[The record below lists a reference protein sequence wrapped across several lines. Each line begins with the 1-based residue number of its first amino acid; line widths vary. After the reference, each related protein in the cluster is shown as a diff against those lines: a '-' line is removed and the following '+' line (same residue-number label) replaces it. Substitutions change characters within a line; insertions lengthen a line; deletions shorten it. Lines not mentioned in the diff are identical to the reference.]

1 MESKKRHFRWSVFC
15 VMMLAAILVG
25 LVVWGVSFVREA
37 ASQGACQGRF
47 SQMQFALTNYHATH
61 GHFPPAFVAGPDGKP
76 WHSWRV
82 LILPFMEHSRVYDS
96 YRFDEPWD
104 GPNNR
109 LLADKIYLPIF
120 QCRSG
125 AEYGKTYHTNIVAIV
140 GDGTAFPGA
149 GSTQLSD
156 FRDGGKN
163 TILLA
168 EYRNS
173 DIHWM
178 EPRDL
183 NAGEMSFQVNDPAA
197 PSISSPHAA
206 GPAVVFA
213 DGITVYRL
221 RRPLSVDT
229 LSALVRTRSE
239 KRVRRDDLEHWDS
252 RNGKYLSE

>member
-1 MESKKRHFRWSVFC
+1 MPV
-15 VMMLAAILVG
+15 VLVG
-25 LVVWGVSFVREA
+25 YTVPIVREEA
-37 ASQGACQGRF
+37 KQVACQGRF
-47 SQMQFALTNYHATH
+47 NQLQFALTNYHATH

-82 LILPFMEHSRVYDS
+82 LILPFMEHTRVYDS

-120 QCRSG
+120 QCHSG
-125 AEYGKTYHTNIVAIV
+125 ADYGKTYRTNIVAVV
-140 GDGTAFPGA
+140 GDGTAFPGS
-149 GSTQLSD
+149 GSTRLSD
-156 FRDGGKN
+156 FQDGGRH

-168 EYRNS
+168 EYGNS

-183 NAGEMSFQVNDPAA
+183 NAGEMSFRVNDPAA
-197 PSISSPHAA
+197 PSISGAHPA

-213 DGITVYRL
+213 DSMTAYRL
-221 RRPLSVDT
+221 RRTLSADT

-239 KRVRRDDLEHWDS
+239 KRVRREDLEHWDS